1 MSEDAYAR
9 KEGFPTKIIMA
20 ALAGIVIVLWFV
32 FGYGYVTS
40 PPAQD
45 SDPPTVWLVYEGDIY
60 TGIRGSYC
68 WTDRCVDTIFP
79 NPTGIVDVAN
89 NSAVRFMTNSLL
101 RPSSL
106 TAQTF
111 VVDEKGNPIQIGE
124 LASQGN
130 DKYNVKLESGVY
142 IVVVTASW
150 EDLGDVSYAFKISVS

>member
-9 KEGFPTKIIMA
+9 KEGFPTKIVMA

-40 PPAQD
+40 QPPQD
-45 SDPPTVWLVYEGDIY
+45 SEPPTIWLVYEGDIY

-68 WTDRCVDTIFP
+68 WSDRCVGTIFP
-79 NPTGIVDVAN
+79 NPTGIIDIAN
-89 NSAVRFMTNSLL
+89 NSAVSFTTNSLL

-106 TAQTF
+106 SVQTF
-111 VVDEKGNPIQIGE
+111 VVDEKGNPMQIGE

-130 DKYNVKLESGVY
+130 DKYDVKLESGVY
-142 IVVVTASW
+142 IVIATAIW
-150 EDLGDVSYAFKISVS
+150 EDLGDVSYGFKINVG